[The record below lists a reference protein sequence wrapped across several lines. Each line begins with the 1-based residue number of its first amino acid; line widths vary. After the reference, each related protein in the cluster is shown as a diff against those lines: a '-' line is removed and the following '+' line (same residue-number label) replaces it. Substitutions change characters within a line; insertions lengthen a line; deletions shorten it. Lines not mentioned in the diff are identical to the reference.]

1 MIDYLIIYAITALI
15 LLSREYFFMQERK
28 MWASE
33 RQKLLDRIQARDLR
47 EFKQLEKPKEDREEK
62 EETQSYEWL

>member
-1 MIDYLIIYAITALI
+1 
-15 LLSREYFFMQERK
+15 MQERK

>member
-15 LLSREYFFMQERK
+15 LLAREYFFMQERK
-28 MWASE
+28 MWTDE

-47 EFKQLEKPKEDREEK
+47 EFKQLESPKVKEEK
-62 EETQSYEWL
+62 EDKETYEWL

>member
-28 MWASE
+28 MWTDE